1 MRSARRLLAAATLAI
16 AMSASLPAAAPGAP
30 QAPQPIAAPP
40 VAENQAPLPAPP
52 GEISRDYAV
61 PAVQKVGPGRY
72 RLGEIVIDKAAR
84 SISFPAEVNMKQ
96 GLLEYLLV
104 KNGGKT
110 HESLLRTRVQPYHLQ
125 LACLLLGLEGGR
137 KALSAQGVAET
148 PDGETVE
155 LSLELADGKRVQT
168 EQWLTLQVAGER
180 REVPKLR
187 WIFTGSLVR
196 EGVFAAQGDGS
207 IAALYHDPVAM
218 IDNASPEGA
227 SDEIWYAMES
237 AVPPVGTPVTV
248 LIHLSP

>member
-1 MRSARRLLAAATLAI
+1 MRSARRLLAAATLAF
-16 AMSASLPAAAPGAP
+16 AVSTLLPAAAPGA

-40 VAENQAPLPAPP
+40 VPENQAPLTAPP

-61 PAVQKVGPGRY
+61 PAVQKVAPGKY
-72 RLGEIVIDKAAR
+72 RLGEILIDKTAR

-125 LACLLLGLEGGR
+125 LACLLLGMEGGR
-137 KALSAQGVAET
+137 RALSAQGAAET

-155 LSLELADGKRVQT
+155 LSLELADGKRVRA
-168 EQWLTLQVAGER
+168 EQWMMLLVAGER
-180 REVPKLR
+180 RDVPKLR

-196 EGVFAAQGDGS
+196 EGVFAAQSDGS

-218 IDNASPEGA
+218 IDNSSPEGA
-227 SDEIWYAMES
+227 SDEIWYARES

-248 LIHLSP
+248 LIRLSP